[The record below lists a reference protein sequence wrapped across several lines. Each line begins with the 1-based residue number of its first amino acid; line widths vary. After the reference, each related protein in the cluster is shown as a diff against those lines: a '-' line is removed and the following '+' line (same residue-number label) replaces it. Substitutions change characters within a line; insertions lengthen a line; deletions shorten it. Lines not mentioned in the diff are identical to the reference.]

1 MKSIAFAAIGTGNL
15 QFPANEVAD
24 IYFEELDSFKQK
36 HPETSLEDVRFV
48 LHDTSVFQA
57 FKDAEGR
64 KQSRQ
69 ANLFGN
75 ERSVDGVSTFSPL
88 RERGS
93 DHLETTLG
101 SLCFQ
106 AQPGNITQETTDAI
120 AIISDTKLDISSS
133 KSGAAILEEGGNT
146 IYAECSKNAPQPEGS
161 IFVSNAGSLKARHLF
176 HIVPKQ
182 FPLTPDSLQS
192 DLLKCL
198 QQAELKGLSS
208 ISFPVIGTGQ
218 LDMSA
223 ESSTQAML
231 SAVLELSKQKPTS
244 LKLVRFIIFEQ
255 SMIKD
260 VRSVM
265 SKVCEARTAEEG
277 GKVRKIIGKGL
288 KRVVNTVTFGFMG
301 KDEEKETTL
310 TTNRE
315 LDNKTV
321 DLVIFAG
328 CENDLQKARCKVS
341 EILEQTCTQYEVKRE
356 AIKNLNEDD
365 MRKIQFLKLRYV
377 VDIQVKKDQENFL
390 ISVDALPDDIPQV
403 LKGLYEIL
411 DGVDQRRHV
420 EMISKDIKWMYSD
433 KKEEFKEYNSD
444 LNAEIEFAY
453 QGKRPSIVF
462 TRDEEKFEIKFGSMT
477 EQDEY
482 GNVTAEVRRLDLR
495 KGITYFGMYMYLC
508 GFENKN
514 DLAEMK
520 TFQICEG
527 CVNVFMLVFNN

>member
-146 IYAECSKNAPQPEGS
+146 IFDECSKNAPQPEGS

-182 FPLTPDSLQS
+182 FPDSLQS

-462 TRDEEKFEIKFGSMT
+462 TRDEEKFEISFGSMT

-527 CVNVFMLVFNN
+527 CVNVFMLVFNNWW